1 VGSSAVTI
9 TSDATPVTIT
19 PDQPKG
25 RLAQQMSAPQPPGFL
40 DTLEREGSSLGKS
53 IAGIP
58 GAFYHAAADP
68 ASDEEKQRFGPN
80 FEHDIGPTGRLIDRM
95 AVQPAMNAYDFYRDA
110 AKGKYGDA
118 SAVESGMLDVAP
130 EAMGGAGA
138 AVIAPKIA
146 DWAVNDLPSADLP
159 VRRAGSAAW
168 AGTKGALAK
177 VPVAGPMVRSGLKAA
192 IRDWKSTAPTLD
204 SETGLEV
211 SGPRLIQRMGG
222 EPIEQITGRLVLS
235 PEEAQ
240 AETQQ
245 MSLAKR
251 MASQRGMQ
259 YAAGMKPAPPQ

>member
-1 VGSSAVTI
+1 
-9 TSDATPVTIT
+9 
-19 PDQPKG
+19 
-25 RLAQQMSAPQPPGFL
+25 MSAPQPPGFL
-40 DTLEREGSSLGKS
+40 DTLEREGSSLSKS

-58 GAFYHAAADP
+58 GAVYHAAADP
-68 ASDEEKQRFGPN
+68 ASDDEKQRFGPN
-80 FEHDIGPTGRLIDRM
+80 FEQDIGPTGRLIDRM
-95 AVQPAMNAYDFYRDA
+95 AVQPVMNAYDFYRDA
-110 AKGKYGDA
+110 AQGKYGDA

-130 EAMGGAGA
+130 EAMGSAGA
-138 AVIAPKIA
+138 AVIAPKLAQGVPRLVDQLDEI
-146 DWAVNDLPSADLP
+146 PGK
-159 VRRAGSAAW
+159 RIGSATW

-211 SGPRLIQRMGG
+211 STPKLIQQMGG
-222 EPIEQITGRLVLS
+222 EPIQQITGRLVLS

-259 YAAGMKPAPPQ
+259 YAAGQKPAPPQ